1 MEVAQDIVKKIFTGI
16 NFKDILNDL
25 IKEIEMRNYMITR
38 ISNIDNILDRS
49 NSGTGA
55 YVIFRHYKIVE
66 FCNLESCSQL
76 ISSDLLA
83 GVFMPVRFVVYQRL
97 EDDKIYIAFLKPT
110 AFANLFN
117 SKKIKDLAGILEKDM
132 HDVLE
137 EIVF

>member
-1 MEVAQDIVKKIFTGI
+1 MEVAQDIVKKFFSGI
-16 NFKDILNDL
+16 DFKDILNDL

-38 ISNIDNILDRS
+38 ISNIDNILDRGNS
-49 NSGTGA
+49 DSGTD
-55 YVIFRHYKIVE
+55 VKFRSYKIVE

-83 GVFMPVRFVVYQRL
+83 GVFMPVRFIVYQRI
-97 EDDKIYIAFLKPT
+97 EEDKIYIAFLKPT

-117 SKKIKDLAGILEKDM
+117 SKKIKDLAEILEQDM